1 MHRTAYT
8 AVPGKPIWSKTET
21 TNSGELTRTLQS
33 LSLTAEL
40 LHHLRFVR
48 QSNVYTGEG
57 GTRTAGR
64 PGRGLFLVYQPVTWP
79 DEYANRCRGKVMD
92 LHLGLLSPSP
102 CWLSAYSD
110 PDRSWFSSG
119 RSDECR
125 IVHWKTN
132 KRLLAH
138 YHVLNT
144 NNRFAIPLCKV
155 INWNTVINWSIAQ
168 PVVGL
173 KRSLRLKIAGV
184 CIEILDLIIL
194 LLGIKKV
201 LKMHPSWNSY
211 LSVPCLKLNFKSFLQ
226 VTTMPLRATTSP
238 THVWRM

>member
-1 MHRTAYT
+1 
-8 AVPGKPIWSKTET
+8 VPQSPAKTET
-21 TNSGELTRTLQS
+21 TNSGELTRPLQS

-57 GTRTAGR
+57 GKQTAGR
-64 PGRGLFLVYQPVTWP
+64 TGRGLFLVYQPVTWR
-79 DEYANRCRGKVMD
+79 DGYANRCRGKVMD
-92 LHLGLLSPSP
+92 LHLGLLSPSL

-110 PDRSWFSSG
+110 PDTSWFYSG
-119 RSDECR
+119 RSDYCR
-125 IVHWKTN
+125 VVHWKTN
-132 KRLLAH
+132 NRLLAN

-173 KRSLRLKIAGV
+173 KRTLRL
-184 CIEILDLIIL
+184 
-194 LLGIKKV
+194 
-201 LKMHPSWNSY
+201 
-211 LSVPCLKLNFKSFLQ
+211 
-226 VTTMPLRATTSP
+226 LRSQLCVYRNPRPNYFTF
-238 THVWRM
+238 RY